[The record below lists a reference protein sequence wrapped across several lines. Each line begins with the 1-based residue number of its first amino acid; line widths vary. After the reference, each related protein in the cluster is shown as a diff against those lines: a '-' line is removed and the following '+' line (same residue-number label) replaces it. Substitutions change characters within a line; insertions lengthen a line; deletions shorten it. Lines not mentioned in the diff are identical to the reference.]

1 MRPNSD
7 DLTSTDNAV
16 QKDGSHRNQRTSH
29 MLALTAVAMLA
40 LGFASKP
47 LYDTFCKI
55 TGYGGTTR
63 TAETNTSEI
72 LDRVVTVA
80 FDANVSGGLPW
91 DFKPDVRSV
100 DVNVGRSNLAYYT
113 VTNTSNRPV
122 TGTATFNVTPIKA
135 APFFIKTECFCF
147 TEQTLKAGETMS
159 FPVLFHIDSQIAEYK
174 RMDDVKQVTLSY
186 TFFETEPSSADVQSA
201 AQSREANN

>member
-63 TAETNTSEI
+63 TAETNTSEV
-72 LDRVVTVA
+72 LDRVITVA
-80 FDANVSGGLPW
+80 FDSNVSGGLPW
-91 DFKPDVRSV
+91 DFKPDIRSL

-113 VTNTSNRPV
+113 VTNTSKRAV

-135 APFFIKTECFCF
+135 GPYFIKTECFCF
-147 TEQTLKAGETMS
+147 TEQTLQAGQTMS
-159 FPVLFHIDSQIAEYK
+159 FPVLFHIDSQIEDE
-174 RMDDVKQVTLSY
+174 RRLDDIKDITLSY
-186 TFFETEPSSADVQSA
+186 TFFETGPSSVDKQSE
-201 AQSREANN
+201 AQSREALN

>member
-1 MRPNSD
+1 MTQLLADNTRHDGERRNK
-7 DLTSTDNAV
+7 LTL
-16 QKDGSHRNQRTSH
+16 R
-29 MLALTAVAMLA
+29 MLVLAALAMLA

-63 TAETNTSEI
+63 TAQTNTSEV
-72 LDRVVTVA
+72 LDRVITIA
-80 FDANVSGGLPW
+80 FDSNVSGGLPW

-113 VTNTSNRPV
+113 VTNTSNRAV

-135 APFFIKTECFCF
+135 GPYFIKTECFCF
-147 TEQTLKAGETMS
+147 TEQTLEAGQTMS
-159 FPVLFHIDSQIAEYK
+159 FPVLFHIDSQIEDEK
-174 RMDDVKQVTLSY
+174 RLDDIKDITLSY
-186 TFFETEPSSADVQSA
+186 TFFETEPSSVTKQSA
-201 AQSREANN
+201 AQSREAIN

>member
-1 MRPNSD
+1 MTQLLADNTQHDGERRNK
-7 DLTSTDNAV
+7 LTL
-16 QKDGSHRNQRTSH
+16 R
-29 MLALTAVAMLA
+29 MLVLAALAMLA

-63 TAETNTSEI
+63 TAQTNTSEV
-72 LDRVVTVA
+72 LDRVITIA
-80 FDANVSGGLPW
+80 FDSNVSGGLPW

-113 VTNTSNRPV
+113 VTNTSNRAV

-135 APFFIKTECFCF
+135 GPYFIKTECFCF
-147 TEQTLKAGETMS
+147 TEQTLQAGQTMS
-159 FPVLFHIDSQIAEYK
+159 FPVLFHIDSQIEDEK
-174 RMDDVKQVTLSY
+174 RLDDIKDITLSY
-186 TFFETEPSSADVQSA
+186 TFFETEPSSVTKQSA
-201 AQSREANN
+201 AQSREAIN